1 MSDARTS
8 LAELLSE
15 LEQPAF
21 DAKRVERSACSLAAS
36 LASLSLDTP
45 RVELERIAVMHAALR
60 ALVERRH
67 AQIGRSLD
75 AVLRA
80 RARISRLTR
89 PHDARTVVDLDA

>member
-1 MSDARTS
+1 MNDAELS
-8 LAELLSE
+8 LGELLSE
-15 LEQPAF
+15 LERPAF
-21 DAKRVERSACSLAAS
+21 DTERVERASRSLAAS

-45 RVELERIAVMHAALR
+45 RVELDRIAVMHAALR

-80 RARISRLTR
+80 RERISRLTR
-89 PHDARTVVDLDA
+89 PHDARTVVDVDA